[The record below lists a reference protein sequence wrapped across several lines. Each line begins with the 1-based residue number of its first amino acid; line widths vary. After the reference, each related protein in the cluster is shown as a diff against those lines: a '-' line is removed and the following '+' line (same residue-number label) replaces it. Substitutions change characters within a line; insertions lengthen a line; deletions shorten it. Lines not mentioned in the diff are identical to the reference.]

1 MTCNALHSHRHI
13 ASTRPVSQNQSA
25 PAGSVDFS
33 QNPQDK
39 VVLQPG
45 TYTVQN
51 LKGGETPEVEKA
63 KLSEPLQAE
72 NGAYVFAD
80 TDPRFH
86 AANSFSAVART
97 IQFFEEGTGIPVAW
111 AFGEPQITVVA
122 DGGEMLNAY
131 YQRAEGSVNF
141 FHSTDAVTSQVV
153 YSGDSG
159 EVVSHEA
166 GHAILDGMRPAYLM
180 NWRTD
185 CGAFHESFGDMLALV
200 MSVQDDKVLAQVV
213 EQTGGDMTR
222 PNMAA
227 NLGEELGITINHK
240 VGKNHTGGDYTRTAI
255 NKFKWQDPK
264 TLPKN
269 PENPD
274 ELGSEVHNFSR
285 LFTGAFYDVFTGLV
299 NENRANG
306 MEPGQAIR
314 EASNEGIRMLGR
326 LLKAAPR
333 FDFTYRDMAKCF
345 VQSERDAGGSHAD
358 LVAKVYKEREILPA
372 NLTVADVPPLQNPT
386 TSLTQE
392 ALAVQ
397 KDLVPLRGNFGNF
410 SGASVEIAR
419 DPQAPR
425 FVADDDQVRDDIKR
439 LIDDG
444 RILYTEPHQRLSE
457 KDLFDRNG
465 EPYIGVLRWRDGQP
479 VIERNTIV
487 T

>member
-13 ASTRPVSQNQSA
+13 ASTCPVSQNQSA
-25 PAGSVDFS
+25 PAGSVEFS

-51 LKGGETPEVEKA
+51 LKGGDTPEVEKA

-141 FHSTDAVTSQVV
+141 FHSTDAVTNQVV

-227 NLGEELGITINHK
+227 NP
-240 VGKNHTGGDYTRTAI
+240 VSYTHL
-255 NKFKWQDPK
+255 
-264 TLPKN
+264 TLPT
-269 PENPD
+269 
-274 ELGSEVHNFSR
+274 S
-285 LFTGAFYDVFTGLV
+285 
-299 NENRANG
+299 
-306 MEPGQAIR
+306 
-314 EASNEGIRMLGR
+314 
-326 LLKAAPR
+326 
-333 FDFTYRDMAKCF
+333 
-345 VQSERDAGGSHAD
+345 D
-358 LVAKVYKEREILPA
+358 LV
-372 NLTVADVPPLQNPT
+372 
-386 TSLTQE
+386 
-392 ALAVQ
+392 
-397 KDLVPLRGNFGNF
+397 
-410 SGASVEIAR
+410 
-419 DPQAPR
+419 
-425 FVADDDQVRDDIKR
+425 
-439 LIDDG
+439 
-444 RILYTEPHQRLSE
+444 
-457 KDLFDRNG
+457 
-465 EPYIGVLRWRDGQP
+465 
-479 VIERNTIV
+479 
-487 T
+487 